1 MSGGACKNVRKTD
14 DSTLSPADYT
24 RIRTQ
29 ARRALKEAGAL
40 GRFPTNVADIMSV
53 ARVVEVQDDVL
64 GDAGFLTRMRRKAGA
79 ALKSALSKVLG
90 LFDAPGGLVFIDRS
104 MQLVKQ
110 TFVRLHEAAHAFLPW
125 QRPMYAVVEDCEQS
139 LAPDVADMFDREA
152 NVFAAEVL
160 FQLDAFAEEAEGS
173 EFGIFTPVRLSK
185 KYGASIY
192 ASIRQYVSKN
202 HRTCAVL
209 VLNPPELI
217 PGDGFRASLRRVVTS
232 PSFAVKFSRCT
243 WQDCFTPD
251 DSIGAMVPIGHRR
264 ASGKRQ
270 LELVD
275 DNGQRHECVAE
286 AFTQKRQVFIL
297 IHVAHALTA
306 TPVLVA

>member
-1 MSGGACKNVRKTD
+1 MRKTD
-14 DSTLSPADYT
+14 DSTLSPTDYA
-24 RIRTQ
+24 RIRDQ
-29 ARRALKEAGAL
+29 ARRALKEAGAW
-40 GRFPTNVADIMSV
+40 GRFPTNVPDIMSV
-53 ARVVEVQDDVL
+53 ARVVEVQEDVL
-64 GDAGFLTRMRRKAGA
+64 GDAGFLKKIRRKAGA
-79 ALKSALSKVLG
+79 ALKSALTKVLG
-90 LFDAPGGLVFIDRS
+90 LFDAPAGLVFIDRS
-104 MQLVKQ
+104 LHLVKQ

-160 FQLDAFAEEAEGS
+160 FQLDTFSEEAEGS

-209 VLNPPELI
+209 VLNPPELV
-217 PGDGFRASLRRVVTS
+217 PGDGFRATLRRVVQS
-232 PSFAVKFSRCT
+232 PSFALEFSRCT

-251 DSIGAMVPIGHRR
+251 DSIGAMVPIGKRR

-286 AFTQKRQVFIL
+286 AFTQTRQVFIL
-297 IHVAHALTA
+297 IHVARALTA
-306 TPVLVA
+306 TPVLVT

>member
-1 MSGGACKNVRKTD
+1 MYGAACKSVRKAD
-14 DSTLSPADYT
+14 DSTLSPADYA
-24 RIRTQ
+24 RIRAQ
-29 ARRALKEAGAL
+29 ARRALQEAGAL
-40 GRFPTNVADIMSV
+40 GHFPTKVADIMSV

-64 GDAGFLTRMRRKAGA
+64 GDAGFLTRMRRKAGT

-209 VLNPPELI
+209 VLNPPEPV
-217 PGDGFRASLRRVVTS
+217 PGDGFRATLRRVVTS
-232 PSFAVKFSRCT
+232 PSFGLKFSRCI

-251 DSIGAMVPIGHRR
+251 DSIGAMVPIRHRR

-275 DNGQRHECVAE
+275 DNGQRHECVVE

-297 IHVAHALTA
+297 IHVARALTA
-306 TPVLVA
+306 LPVLVA